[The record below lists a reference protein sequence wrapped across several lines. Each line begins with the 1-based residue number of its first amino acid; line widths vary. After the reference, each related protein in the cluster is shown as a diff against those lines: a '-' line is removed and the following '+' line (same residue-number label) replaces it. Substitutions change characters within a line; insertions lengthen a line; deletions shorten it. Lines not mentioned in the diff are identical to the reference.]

1 MMVSFRNDVGLVKQ
15 VKVGVSWT
23 AFFFG
28 ALPFFFRG
36 MWGLGLA
43 WFIAGGMTLGA
54 SNLVLMFFMN
64 KQMAHY
70 YLERGYRPVG
80 QGWDAASIA
89 WDVAVQGGE

>member
-1 MMVSFRNDVGLVKQ
+1 MVSFRNDVGLVKQ
-15 VKVGVSWT
+15 VKAGVSWL

-43 WFIAGGMTLGA
+43 WLLIGGMTLGL
-54 SNLVLMFFMN
+54 SNFVLMFLMN

-70 YLERGYRPVG
+70 YLERGYHPVG
-80 QGWDAASIA
+80 DGWDGAGVAWGVAAK
-89 WDVAVQGGE
+89 GGE